1 MSNISSKFKS
11 MPSVSSSSGSE
22 NMVVATA
29 GRFPTL
35 PDGAND
41 ETLEAT
47 KMK

>member
-11 MPSVSSSSGSE
+11 MPPLSSSSGSE
-22 NMVVATA
+22 NMVVTTA

-41 ETLEAT
+41 EMLVAT